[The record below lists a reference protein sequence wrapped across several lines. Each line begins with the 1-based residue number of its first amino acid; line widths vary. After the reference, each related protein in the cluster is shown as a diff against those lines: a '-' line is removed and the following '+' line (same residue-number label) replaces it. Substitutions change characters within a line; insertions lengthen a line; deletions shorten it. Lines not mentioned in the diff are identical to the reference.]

1 MYVFGETRRFQG
13 AREQEITEHSILR
26 SFTPKKKKQCSLQC
40 KVTSVQPCGGD
51 P

>member
-26 SFTPKKKKQCSLQC
+26 SFTPKKKNSAVCSV
-40 KVTSVQPCGGD
+40 K
-51 P
+51 